1 MKEERSTRSHVPAD
15 SAALTQ
21 SESEAHQSLQP
32 DRVVSS
38 PPAARAEATAFIASS
53 SAAPPIAAAAAPAL
67 FAPPASPLRGRS
79 NNASVSHTSIVDA
92 PPIAGLS
99 FAAANHLSS
108 TIVPADRSNSGE
120 PGVSLLAPSV
130 AAAAAAA
137 AANIKAATIAL
148 AADSQSSIDFP
159 VHTAAPTVVPLAAT
173 ALTATSLSAARSI
186 DSSGPLVLSEFS
198 ASILSSSSSAASGE
212 HAPVSAPSWRSTAL
226 LRSHVD
232 GVRALCFHSSDPWL
246 VSASED
252 GTAKI
257 WQLGDIVKKSRGG
270 GLSGSGAGVEETK
283 GVEAFFTY
291 RGHRGPVLA
300 AALCEE
306 LGWLATG
313 GFDSQVALWRLP
325 PSKQE
330 LYGAFGR
337 VAHLRVAALDGHA
350 DAVWALAAH
359 PTRAL
364 LYSAAA
370 DGTVAAWRLEEG
382 NSHRLA
388 SWRLPASS
396 SSSSFSSS
404 SPSSS
409 LSSPSSP
416 ASAEGSIPSALCL
429 PSFGTHQLLVATTAG
444 AVIQLDATTGQCV
457 RVISAIEE
465 SSSASSTNPS
475 SSSSSSLRAL
485 AVTVHPAM
493 AVAFSAHVDGTV
505 RVLDLA
511 SGRCVHRLAAHAD
524 AVTALAV
531 VESTTMSA
539 GSGASGGGSSG
550 SSASVGGQGRY
561 LVTAGHDAA
570 VRTWDL
576 GTQRCV
582 HDLAE
587 HQTHR
592 RKYDEGV
599 HALALHRTSG
609 LLATAGADSIVRV
622 FAGGVGA

>member
-1 MKEERSTRSHVPAD
+1 M
-15 SAALTQ
+15 
-21 SESEAHQSLQP
+21 
-32 DRVVSS
+32 
-38 PPAARAEATAFIASS
+38 PPAAPAEAIAIIASS
-53 SAAPPIAAAAAPAL
+53 FTASPAAAAAAAAAAPSAS
-67 FAPPASPLRGRS
+67 FAPPASPLRSRPGH
-79 NNASVSHTSIVDA
+79 ASVSHSSFSEA

-108 TIVPADRSNSGE
+108 TIIPAADRSNPGE
-120 PGVSLLAPSV
+120 PGVPLFASSAV
-130 AAAAAAA
+130 AA
-137 AANIKAATIAL
+137 AANIKAAIIAT
-148 AADSQSSIDFP
+148 AADSQSSLDFP
-159 VHTAAPTVVPLAAT
+159 VHTAAPTVVPLT
-173 ALTATSLSAARSI
+173 ANTLSATLPAVRSI
-186 DSSGPLVLSEFS
+186 DSSAPLALYELS
-198 ASILSSSSSAASGE
+198 ASFLSSSASSNE
-212 HAPVSAPSWRSTAL
+212 HAPVSAPNWRSTAL

-257 WQLGDIVKKSRGG
+257 WQLGDIVKKSCGG
-270 GLSGSGAGVEETK
+270 GGAEETK
-283 GVEAFFTY
+283 GGEAFFTY

-313 GFDSQVALWRLP
+313 GFDAQVALWRLP

-388 SWRLPASS
+388 SWRLPSS
-396 SSSSFSSS
+396 SSSSSAS

-409 LSSPSSP
+409 SSSLSAASS
-416 ASAEGSIPSALCL
+416 SAEGSIPSALCL
-429 PSFGTHQLLVATTAG
+429 PSFATHQLLVATTAG
-444 AVIQLDATTGQCV
+444 AVIQLDAATGQCV
-457 RVISAIEE
+457 RVISAEE
-465 SSSASSTNPS
+465 DSSSSASPHS
-475 SSSSSSLRAL
+475 SPSSSLRAL
-485 AVTVHPAM
+485 AVTAHPSM
-493 AVAFSAHVDGTV
+493 AVAFSAHLDGAV

-511 SGRCVHRLAAHAD
+511 AGRCVHRLAAHAD

-531 VESTTMSA
+531 VESTTMKS
-539 GSGASGGGSSG
+539 GSGTGSGSGSSPGSIGSADAGGGSN
-550 SSASVGGQGRY
+550 SSASVGGHGRY

-576 GTQRCV
+576 GTRRCV

-599 HALALHRTSG
+599 HAVALHRASG

-622 FAGGVGA
+622 FAGGGGGGLGA